1 VCGLRKVIASWATN
15 GIAFVK
21 SSVMKGPGKG
31 SLEERAHAAGIVF
44 ERNLLPPLEAGVG
57 VTNLSDFQRLERHL
71 GTVRDKCDLCKD
83 IMTHSD
89 CAANDTLAGEV
100 VGFLEACQR
109 RLPEIIEA
117 GTMGMLC
124 DELLEECIALNDLV
138 GSTVAM
144 YKNRGGDSDGSGGDD
159 NDDDDRDR
167 GGAISHLDGDDGL

>member
-1 VCGLRKVIASWATN
+1 
-15 GIAFVK
+15 
-21 SSVMKGPGKG
+21 MKDPGKG
-31 SLEERAHAAGIVF
+31 SLEESADRAHAAGIVF

-89 CAANDTLAGEV
+89 CAANETLAGEV

-144 YKNRGGDSDGSGGDD
+144 YKNRGGDSDGSGGDGND
-159 NDDDDRDR
+159 DDDDDDDDDDRDR